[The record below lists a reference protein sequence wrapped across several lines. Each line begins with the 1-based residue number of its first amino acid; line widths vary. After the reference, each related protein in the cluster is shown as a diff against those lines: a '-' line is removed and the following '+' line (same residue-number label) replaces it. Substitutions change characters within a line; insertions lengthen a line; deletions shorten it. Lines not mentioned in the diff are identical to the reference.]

1 MSDSSMS
8 RVTITLGRSGQVVKR
23 AGAVIDSAYTDPV
36 PSVGTKRSVH
46 DRLGTNA
53 DFNNKRHRGNDSVL
67 NLAGMDAEGVPLRK
81 DDLRYKIMQ
90 KSGKKGTEGESPL
103 NGVDLR
109 EILSRQVRPSA
120 SVSMQQLMPEKKN
133 GGLIIPDRGEVRR
146 LISEPR
152 GARPHMPEDR
162 DIRQQLPDT
171 REVRQ
176 RMPELREVRQR
187 MPELK
192 EVRERVPE
200 MREVRERVPDMREVR
215 ERVPEMREV
224 RERVPE
230 MREVRERMPE
240 MREIRARIPDRR
252 EVRERIPDRNE
263 VREQISE
270 RRERMLEAR
279 EVRQRMPEPRDGRPH
294 MSEPTGAS
302 IMRRVPSS
310 RGGDATPQID
320 SFRNSYSP
328 LRIDRLRQ
336 RSPDGVLVNCRNASP
351 PRSVEE
357 LRRRQLIRSYDDGR
371 SAAFLGK
378 DSFEITRPMG
388 TTSYRTNSA
397 IADGPAKRV
406 GPTLA
411 APSPPGV
418 IMHRSSYAVNEPHTV
433 EGFLRVLGLEK
444 YAINFKAEEVD
455 MHALRQMGD
464 NDLKDLGVPMGP
476 RKKILLALLPRSRR
490 QM

>member
-23 AGAVIDSAYTDPV
+23 AGAVVESVHGDPI
-36 PSVGTKRSVH
+36 PSVGVKRSVH
-46 DRLGTNA
+46 DRLGTHVDINS
-53 DFNNKRHRGNDSVL
+53 KRHRGNDNGLKSANGV
-67 NLAGMDAEGVPLRK
+67 DAEGVPLRK

-90 KSGKKGTEGESPL
+90 KSGKKATEGDSPL

-109 EILSRQVRPSA
+109 EMLSRQARPST
-120 SVSMQQLMPEKKN
+120 SVGMQKHMPEEMN
-133 GGLIIPDRGEVRR
+133 GGSNIPDRGEVRQ

-162 DIRQQLPDT
+162 DTRQRLPDT
-171 REVRQ
+171 REVRQRIPESREVRQ
-176 RMPELREVRQR
+176 RMPELR
-187 MPELK
+187 

-200 MREVRERVPDMREVR
+200 MREVRERI
-215 ERVPEMREV
+215 PEMREV

-230 MREVRERMPE
+230 MREVRDRMPE
-240 MREIRARIPDRR
+240 IREIRARIPDRR

-263 VREQISE
+263 VREQIPD
-270 RRERMLEAR
+270 RREGRERILEAR
-279 EVRQRMPEPRDGRPH
+279 DVRQRMPEPRDDRPH
-294 MSEPTGAS
+294 MPEPTGAS

-310 RGGDATPQID
+310 RGVDATPQID

-328 LRIDRLRQ
+328 LTMDRLRR
-336 RSPDGVLVNCRNASP
+336 RSPDGALVNSRGASP

-371 SAAFLGK
+371 SAAFMGK
-378 DSFEITRPMG
+378 DSFELPRPMG
-388 TTSYRTNSA
+388 TTLYRTNSA
-397 IADGPAKRV
+397 VAAGPAKRV

-418 IMHRSSYAVNEPHTV
+418 IMHRSSYTVNEPHTV
-433 EGFLRVLGLEK
+433 DGFLRSLGLEK

-464 NDLKDLGVPMGP
+464 NDMKELGVPMGP
-476 RKKILLALLPRSRR
+476 RKKILLALLPRSRAP
-490 QM
+490 M

>member
-23 AGAVIDSAYTDPV
+23 AGAVVDSAYTDPI
-36 PSVGTKRSVH
+36 PSVGAKRSVH
-46 DRLGTNA
+46 DRLGTHVELNS
-53 DFNNKRHRGNDSVL
+53 KRHRGNDNGLKSANGV
-67 NLAGMDAEGVPLRK
+67 DAEGAPLRK

-90 KSGKKGTEGESPL
+90 KSGKKGTEGDSPL

-109 EILSRQVRPSA
+109 EMLSRQARPST
-120 SVSMQQLMPEKKN
+120 SVGMQKLIPEDTN
-133 GGLIIPDRGEVRR
+133 GGSNMPDRGEVRQ
-146 LISEPR
+146 LISESR
-152 GARPHMPEDR
+152 GARPHIPEDR
-162 DIRQQLPDT
+162 DSRQRLPNT

-176 RMPELREVRQR
+176 RIPELREVRQR
-187 MPELK
+187 MPEL
-192 EVRERVPE
+192 
-200 MREVRERVPDMREVR
+200 REVR

-230 MREVRERMPE
+230 MREIRERVPEMREVRDRMPE

-252 EVRERIPDRNE
+252 EVRERLPDRNE
-263 VREQISE
+263 VREQIPE

-279 EVRQRMPEPRDGRPH
+279 EVRQRMPEPRDDRPH
-294 MSEPTGAS
+294 MPEPTGAS
-302 IMRRVPSS
+302 MIRRVPSS
-310 RGGDATPQID
+310 RGVDATPQID

-328 LRIDRLRQ
+328 LTMDRIRR
-336 RSPDGVLVNCRNASP
+336 RSPDGVLVNSRGVSP

-371 SAAFLGK
+371 SAAFMGK
-378 DSFEITRPMG
+378 DSFELPRPMG

-397 IADGPAKRV
+397 VAAGPAKRV

-411 APSPPGV
+411 APSPPGAV
-418 IMHRSSYAVNEPHTV
+418 MHRSSYTVNEPHTV
-433 EGFLRVLGLEK
+433 DGFLRALSLEK

-464 NDLKDLGVPMGP
+464 RDLKELGVPMGP
-476 RKKILLALLPRSRR
+476 RKKILLALLPRSRGP
-490 QM
+490 M